1 MEKQRKPGEQGAS
14 WALIILLFIL
24 GLGPIALILLII
36 KLFGQDKQLPPP
48 KTAGTEAKS
57 IKAKK
62 AVRKAMQTPPP
73 RRSNAKW
80 LKIAGAVV
88 LGYGLFSA
96 WGAVQNFLWMGFFP
110 GQQLM
115 RDFLTRSLPL
125 LVAGGALM
133 GSGCSMSRTLHRFR
147 QYLAVMGDREAVSLQ
162 ELSRAVGRSVRR
174 VEKDLRQMM
183 ERNYFGGRA
192 YIHQELG
199 YLLRGEHAE
208 EHLRAHL
215 AEAEMQAKA
224 PQAEQQNG
232 APAETEE
239 GYSGILREIRRVND
253 EIADPVL
260 SPKIDR
266 LEMIAGKIFR
276 IVEEEPEKARRIPSF
291 FSYYLPT
298 TQKLLDTYAKFD
310 RAGVEGENL
319 RQAKA
324 RIETTMDAIVQGFAH
339 QLDPLY
345 REDALDVDQDIRVME
360 YMLRRDMATAAQDF
374 GLTLD
379 AEEKRD

>member
-1 MEKQRKPGEQGAS
+1 MEKQRKPGGDGIS

-24 GLGPIALILLII
+24 HLEPIALILLFI
-36 KLFGQDKQLPPP
+36 KLFGRDKQLPPP
-48 KTAGTEAKS
+48 KTTGTEAKR

-62 AVRKAMQTPPP
+62 AVRSAMRAPLP

-88 LGYGLFSA
+88 LGYGLFTA
-96 WGAVQNFLWMGFFP
+96 WGAVQDFFWMGFFP
-110 GQQLM
+110 ERLL
-115 RDFLTRSLPL
+115 RDFLTRSVPL
-125 LVAGGALM
+125 LAAGGALM

-162 ELSRAVGRSVRR
+162 ELSHAVGRSVRR

-199 YLLRGEHAE
+199 YFLRGEHAE

-215 AEAEMQAKA
+215 AEAETQAKP
-224 PQAEQQNG
+224 PQAEQQNA
-232 APAETEE
+232 APAETEA

-260 SPKIDR
+260 SQKIDR
-266 LEMIAGKIFR
+266 LETIAGKIFR

-298 TQKLLDTYAKFD
+298 TQKLLDAYAKFD

-339 QLDPLY
+339 QLDLLY
-345 REDALDVDQDIRVME
+345 QEDALDVDQDIRVME
-360 YMLRRDMATAAQDF
+360 YMLRRDMATVAQDF

-379 AEEKRD
+379 TEEKRD